1 MALYIIIRVMST
13 NTTSFIKIKSSPNE
27 IKIKDLKEIIFSHSW
42 RAYEGHMGSNLNILH

>member
-1 MALYIIIRVMST
+1 MST

-42 RAYEGHMGSNLNILH
+42 RAYGGGHMGHMGSNLNILH